1 MVAFCV
7 AATSPSPAL
16 AFCVAATSLSPALA
30 FCAARESDE
39 GLQVWAF
46 VCFVSLKQN
55 LIL

>member
-7 AATSPSPAL
+7 TATSPSPAL